1 MENDWVLLHLPVS
14 HHWLSLPSVPKETKD
29 KKKRRRDVVV
39 ISQCSSSVARRYDD
53 PKIRTFYGG
62 GVKVARV
69 HQFPAQLKEFR
80 LFVYSDGSSSVF
92 FFFKFH
98 GADDDLS
105 ETSTDDVG

>member
-1 MENDWVLLHLPVS
+1 M
-14 HHWLSLPSVPKETKD
+14 
-29 KKKRRRDVVV
+29 
-39 ISQCSSSVARRYDD
+39 
-53 PKIRTFYGG
+53 
-62 GVKVARV
+62 ARV

-98 GADDDLS
+98 GADDDLL